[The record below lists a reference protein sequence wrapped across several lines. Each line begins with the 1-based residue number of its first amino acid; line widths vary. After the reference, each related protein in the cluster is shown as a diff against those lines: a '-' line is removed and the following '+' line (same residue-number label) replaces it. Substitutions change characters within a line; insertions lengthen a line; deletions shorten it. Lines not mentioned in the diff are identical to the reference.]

1 MGRLINH
8 GKGRHANV
16 VPKIV
21 EFNAKPEIVFFAKKN
36 INLGDELLYDY
47 GERRPEVIF
56 ENKFLKWFAPF
67 AVVIQQL
74 ITQIYIYFLAKNTFS
89 GILF

>member
-1 MGRLINH
+1 MFLSFFSKDSTFEDGGRYMGRLINH

-21 EFNAKPEIVFFAKKN
+21 EFNAKPQIVFFAKKN

-56 ENKFLKWFAPF
+56 ENQFLK
-67 AVVIQQL
+67 
-74 ITQIYIYFLAKNTFS
+74 
-89 GILF
+89 